1 MNKITKKE
9 LRKYLNRYSKGKIS
23 KIQAERELY
32 GTDVARGKRIA
43 RVWESTFGVDTR
55 AGKVTPLT

>member
-9 LRKYLNRYSKGKIS
+9 LRKYLNRYSKGKIT
-23 KIQAERELY
+23 KIQAERELF

-43 RVWESTFGVDTR
+43 RVWASTLGVDTR
-55 AGKVTPLT
+55 AGKVTPLA